1 MILKGN
7 QRANGADLAIHL
19 MNSFD
24 NELVEIAQVRG
35 AVASDLAGAF
45 AEFEA
50 VAAGTRARDYLYSL
64 SISPPSPITRAQYFE
79 AVDAIEQRLGL
90 SGQPRAIVFHIKD
103 GREHCHVVWSRID
116 ANAMKAVPMNHD
128 HRRLMDMSCKLARQ
142 YGLKLPPGLEAW
154 EAKQKFKKDTLE
166 PSLAEAAQEKD
177 TGVSAEERRAAITAA
192 FEQSDNGDAFR
203 AALEARG
210 YILARGDQRGFVVI
224 DKDGNVL
231 SLSRYVKGHKAA
243 AIKARLAPLTPA
255 DLPSVQQAKELS
267 RQRKQARSDAAKG
280 GGSGESDGAADGGAH
295 AAVLREALSK
305 VQAKR
310 RLAVA
315 IRHQE
320 LLTRQQAERL
330 ALHAAQEADKKRL
343 LFRLRSAVADLIERT
358 PGLRSVLRPLQQATG
373 LDPRERQRLEAEALA
388 RRHAREK
395 LDIEREQRVLDR
407 LERREARSMERA
419 IKRAQRQQL
428 ERNLAQQAAREAAQD
443 AALKARQ
450 DFFDAAKDQKLWK
463 HRNWQRGDVPE
474 EFNQASGLERDADE
488 SRDAEALRKYEAEDA
503 ALDEFY
509 EEWKRGGGFGD
520 NDGFDAP
527 DGGMKP
533 ERRKRGRRRGR

>member
-1 MILKGN
+1 VILKGN

-19 MNSFD
+19 MNGFD

-50 VAAGTRARDYLYSL
+50 IARGTRARDYLYSL
-64 SISPPSPITRAQYFE
+64 SISPPSTLTRAQYFE

-154 EAKQKFKKDTLE
+154 EAKQKFKKDRLE

-177 TGVSAEERRAAITAA
+177 TGVSAEDRRAAITAA

-224 DKDGNVL
+224 DEDGNVL

-243 AIKARLAPLTPA
+243 AIKARLAPLTTA
-255 DLPSVQQAKELS
+255 DLPSVEQAKELS

-280 GGSGESDGAADGGAH
+280 GGSGESDGATDGGAQ
-295 AAVLREALSK
+295 AALLREALSK
-305 VQAKR
+305 TQAKR

-315 IRHQE
+315 IHQQE

-343 LFRLRSAVADLIERT
+343 LFRLRSAVVDLIERT

-395 LDIEREQRVLDR
+395 LDIDREQRVLGR
-407 LERREARSMERA
+407 LERREAASLERA
-419 IKRAQRQQL
+419 LDRARRQEL
-428 ERNLAQQAAREAAQD
+428 ERKLSAKAEREAAD
-443 AALKARQ
+443 AAALKARQ
-450 DFFDAAKDQKLWK
+450 DFFDAAKDQGLWK
-463 HRNWQRGDVPE
+463 ERDWQRGDVPE
-474 EFNQASGLERDADE
+474 EFNQAGGFERDADDA
-488 SRDAEALRKYEAEDA
+488 RDIEALRRYEAEDA
-503 ALDEFY
+503 AL
-509 EEWKRGGGFGD
+509 EEPNEDWRRGGSGVE
-520 NDGFDAP
+520 DGLDGP
-527 DGGMKP
+527 DDGWRP
-533 ERRKRGRRRGR
+533 EGRKRGRRRGR

>member
-1 MILKGN
+1 VILKGN

-19 MNSFD
+19 MNAFD

-50 VAAGTRARDYLYSL
+50 IARGTRARDYLYSL
-64 SISPPSPITRAQYFE
+64 SISPPSALTRAQYFE

-90 SGQPRAIVFHIKD
+90 SGQPRAVVFHIKD

-142 YGLKLPPGLEAW
+142 FGLKLPPGLEAW
-154 EAKQKFKKDTLE
+154 EAKQKFKKDRLE
-166 PSLAEAAQEKD
+166 PSLAEAAQERD
-177 TGVSAEERRAAITAA
+177 SGISADEHRARITAC
-192 FEQSDNGDAFR
+192 FEQADSGDAFR

-224 DKDGNVL
+224 DEDGNVL
-231 SLSRYVKGHKAA
+231 SLSRYIKGHKAA

-255 DLPSVQQAKELS
+255 DLPSVEQAKDLA
-267 RQRKQARSDAAKG
+267 RQRKRARSDAAQG
-280 GGSGESDGAADGGAH
+280 GASGDGDTSGESGARE
-295 AAVLREALSK
+295 AVLREALSK
-305 VQAKR
+305 TQAKR

-315 IRHQE
+315 IKQQE

-330 ALHAAQEADKKRL
+330 ALHAAQEADSKRL

-358 PGLRSVLRPLQQATG
+358 PGLRSVLRPLQAATG

-395 LDIEREQRVLDR
+395 LDIAREQRVLGR
-407 LERREARSMERA
+407 LERREAASLERA
-419 IKRAQRQQL
+419 LDRARRQEL
-428 ERNLAQQAAREAAQD
+428 ERTLSAKAEREAAD
-443 AALKARQ
+443 AAALEARQ
-450 DFFDAAKDQKLWK
+450 DFFDAAKDQGLWK
-463 HRNWQRGDVPE
+463 EREWQRGDVPE
-474 EFNQASGLERDADE
+474 EFNQAGELERDADE
-488 SRDAEALRKYEAEDA
+488 ARDAEALRQYEAEDA
-503 ALDEFY
+503 ALDESY
-509 EEWKRGGGFGD
+509 EDWKRGGSDGEDGLDGPD
-520 NDGFDAP
+520 NSW
-527 DGGMKP
+527 KP
-533 ERRKRGRRRGR
+533 KGRQRGRRRK